1 MPACP
6 RPSWTRLRIDLAS
19 PPKPLMNTKIE
30 ALLDTI
36 REMEHKIELELQRR
50 RAGLKA
56 DFETQRVRFEQEVL
70 AQHARFKMGL
80 LKYMLSSDIKSLL
93 SAPLIYAVFFPMVLL
108 DLFVWVY
115 QWVCFPMYG
124 LARVR
129 RAPYFVF
136 DRVHLGYLN
145 FVEKVNCAYCSYGN
159 GLIAYAREV
168 VGQTEQYWCPIK
180 HARKVLHAHPYYMGF
195 VDFGDAQAYRD
206 ELEPLRTQLARLKD
220 KVAQMDKPAP

>member
-1 MPACP
+1 
-6 RPSWTRLRIDLAS
+6 
-19 PPKPLMNTKIE
+19 MNTQIE
-30 ALLDTI
+30 ALLETI
-36 REMEHKIELELQRR
+36 REMEHEIELELQRR

-56 DFETQRVRFEQEVL
+56 DFDAQRVRFEHEVL
-70 AQHARFKMGL
+70 EQQKRFKMGV
-80 LKYMLSSDIKSLL
+80 LKYLLSSDIKSLL

-115 QWVCFPMYG
+115 QWVCFPLYG
-124 LARVR
+124 LARVK
-129 RAPYFVF
+129 RADYFVF

-145 FVEKVNCAYCSYGN
+145 IIEKINCAYCSYGN

-206 ELEPLRTQLARLKD
+206 ELEPLRAQLARLKD
-220 KVAQMDKPAP
+220 KVAQSEKPAAPPDAG

>member
-1 MPACP
+1 
-6 RPSWTRLRIDLAS
+6 
-19 PPKPLMNTKIE
+19 MNTQIE
-30 ALLDTI
+30 ALLETI
-36 REMEHKIELELQRR
+36 REMEHEIEWELQRR
-50 RAGLKA
+50 RTGLKA
-56 DFETQRVRFEQEVL
+56 DFDAQRVRFEHEVL
-70 AQHARFKMGL
+70 EQQKRFKMGV
-80 LKYMLSSDIKSLL
+80 LKYLLSSDIKSLL

-115 QWVCFPMYG
+115 QWVCFPLYG
-124 LARVR
+124 LARVK
-129 RAPYFVF
+129 RADYFVF

-145 FVEKVNCAYCSYGN
+145 LIEKINCAYCSYGN

-206 ELEPLRTQLARLKD
+206 ELEPLREQLARLKD
-220 KVAQMDKPAP
+220 KVAQSEKPVAPPDAG

>member
-1 MPACP
+1 
-6 RPSWTRLRIDLAS
+6 
-19 PPKPLMNTKIE
+19 MNTQIE
-30 ALLDTI
+30 ALLETI
-36 REMEHKIELELQRR
+36 REMEHEIELELQRR

-56 DFETQRVRFEQEVL
+56 DFDAQRVRFEHEVL
-70 AQHARFKMGL
+70 EQQKRFKMGV
-80 LKYMLSSDIKSLL
+80 LKYLLSSDIKSLL

-115 QWVCFPMYG
+115 QWVCFPLYG
-124 LARVR
+124 LARVK
-129 RAPYFVF
+129 RADYFVF

-145 FVEKVNCAYCSYGN
+145 IIEKINCAYCSYGN
-159 GLIAYAREV
+159 GLIAFAREV

-206 ELEPLRTQLARLKD
+206 ELEPLRAQLARLKD
-220 KVAQMDKPAP
+220 KVAQSEKPAAPPDVG

>member
-1 MPACP
+1 
-6 RPSWTRLRIDLAS
+6 
-19 PPKPLMNTKIE
+19 MNTKIE
-30 ALLDTI
+30 ALLETI
-36 REMEHKIELELQRR
+36 REMEHEIELELQRR

-56 DFETQRVRFEQEVL
+56 DFDAQRGRFEQEVL
-70 AQHARFKMGL
+70 AQQKRFKMGV
-80 LKYMLSSDIKSLL
+80 LKYLLSSDLKSLL

-115 QWVCFPMYG
+115 QWVCFPLYG
-124 LARVR
+124 LARVK
-129 RAPYFVF
+129 RADYFVF

-145 FVEKVNCAYCSYGN
+145 IIEKINCAYCSYGN
-159 GLIAYAREV
+159 GLMAYAREV

-206 ELEPLRTQLARLKD
+206 QLEPLRAQLTRLKD
-220 KVAQMDKPAP
+220 KVAQMDKPAAPPDAG

>member
-1 MPACP
+1 
-6 RPSWTRLRIDLAS
+6 
-19 PPKPLMNTKIE
+19 MNTQIE
-30 ALLDTI
+30 ALLETI
-36 REMEHKIELELQRR
+36 REMEHEIELELQRR
-50 RAGLKA
+50 RTGLKA
-56 DFETQRVRFEQEVL
+56 DFEAQRVRFEHEVL
-70 AQHARFKMGL
+70 EQQKRFKMGV
-80 LKYMLSSDIKSLL
+80 LKYLLSSDLKSLL

-115 QWVCFPMYG
+115 QWVCFPLYG
-124 LARVR
+124 LARVK
-129 RAPYFVF
+129 RADYFVF

-145 FVEKVNCAYCSYGN
+145 IIEKINCAYCSYGN

-206 ELEPLRTQLARLKD
+206 ELEPLRAQLARLKD
-220 KVAQMDKPAP
+220 KVAQSEKPAAPPDVG

>member
-1 MPACP
+1 
-6 RPSWTRLRIDLAS
+6 
-19 PPKPLMNTKIE
+19 MNTPIE
-30 ALLDTI
+30 ALLETI
-36 REMEHKIELELQRR
+36 REMEHEIELELQRR

-56 DFETQRVRFEQEVL
+56 DFEAQRVRFEHEVL
-70 AQHARFKMGL
+70 AQQKRFKMGV
-80 LKYMLSSDIKSLL
+80 LKYLLSSDLKSLL

-115 QWVCFPMYG
+115 QWVCFPLYG
-124 LARVR
+124 LARVK
-129 RAPYFVF
+129 RADYFVF

-145 FVEKVNCAYCSYGN
+145 NIEKINCAYCSYGN

-180 HARKVLHAHPYYMGF
+180 HARKVLHAHPYYLGF

-206 ELEPLRTQLARLKD
+206 ELEPLRAQLARLKD
-220 KVAQMDKPAP
+220 KVAQSEKPVAPPDAP

>member
-1 MPACP
+1 
-6 RPSWTRLRIDLAS
+6 
-19 PPKPLMNTKIE
+19 MNTQIE
-30 ALLDTI
+30 ALLETI
-36 REMEHKIELELQRR
+36 REMEHEIELELQRR

-56 DFETQRVRFEQEVL
+56 DFDAQRVRFEHEVL
-70 AQHARFKMGL
+70 EQQKRFKMGV
-80 LKYMLSSDIKSLL
+80 LKYLLSSDIKSLL

-115 QWVCFPMYG
+115 QWVCFPLYG
-124 LARVR
+124 LARVK
-129 RAPYFVF
+129 RADYFVF

-145 FVEKVNCAYCSYGN
+145 IIEKINCAYCSYGN

-206 ELEPLRTQLARLKD
+206 ELEPLRAQLARLKD
-220 KVAQMDKPAP
+220 KVAQSEKPAAPTDSV

>member
-1 MPACP
+1 
-6 RPSWTRLRIDLAS
+6 
-19 PPKPLMNTKIE
+19 MNTQIE
-30 ALLDTI
+30 ALLETI
-36 REMEHKIELELQRR
+36 REMEHEIELELQRR

-56 DFETQRVRFEQEVL
+56 DFDAQRVRFEHEVL
-70 AQHARFKMGL
+70 EQQKRFKMGV
-80 LKYMLSSDIKSLL
+80 LKYLLSSDIKSLL

-115 QWVCFPMYG
+115 QWVCFPLYG
-124 LARVR
+124 LARVK
-129 RAPYFVF
+129 RADYFVF

-145 FVEKVNCAYCSYGN
+145 IIEKINCAYCSYGN

-206 ELEPLRTQLARLKD
+206 ELEPLRAQLARLKD
-220 KVAQMDKPAP
+220 KVAQSEKPAAPPDVG

>member
-1 MPACP
+1 MNPK
-6 RPSWTRLRIDLAS
+6 ID
-19 PPKPLMNTKIE
+19 
-30 ALLDTI
+30 ALLATI
-36 REMEHKIELELQRR
+36 REMEHEIELELQQR

-56 DFETQRVRFEQEVL
+56 DFEAHRVRFEQEVL
-70 AQHARFKMGL
+70 AQQQRFKLGV
-80 LKYMLSSDIKSLL
+80 LKYLLASDLKNVIT
-93 SAPLIYAVFFPMVLL
+93 APLIYAVFFPMVLF

-115 QWVCFPMYG
+115 QWVCFPLYG

-129 RAPYFVF
+129 RADYFVF

-145 FVEKVNCAYCSYGN
+145 IIEKINCAYCSYGN

-180 HARKVLHAHPYYMGF
+180 HARKVLQAHPYYMGF

-206 ELEPLRTQLARLKD
+206 ELAGLRAQLARLKE
-220 KVAQMDKPAP
+220 AASEPAPPPQPPDAP

>member
-1 MPACP
+1 
-6 RPSWTRLRIDLAS
+6 
-19 PPKPLMNTKIE
+19 MNTQIE
-30 ALLDTI
+30 ALLETI
-36 REMEHKIELELQRR
+36 REMEHEIELELQRR
-50 RAGLKA
+50 RTGLKA
-56 DFETQRVRFEQEVL
+56 DFDAQRVRFEHEVL
-70 AQHARFKMGL
+70 EQQKRFKMGV
-80 LKYMLSSDIKSLL
+80 LKYLLSSNLKSLL

-115 QWVCFPMYG
+115 QWVCFPLDG
-124 LARVR
+124 LARVK
-129 RAPYFVF
+129 RADYFVF

-145 FVEKVNCAYCSYGN
+145 IIEKINCAYCSYGN

-206 ELEPLRTQLARLKD
+206 ELEPLREQLARLKD
-220 KVAQMDKPAP
+220 KVAQSEKPVAPPDAV